1 MLSKTMSD
9 RVSLFAF
16 WFIIIEVP
24 VIWLG
29 QPWKWP
35 VSPTGA
41 RQAAERANTYIA
53 DLDSKLAYIRADFAA
68 SSSEMSERATVAV
81 LESGVTVNAIAEAG
95 NGDGAATLE
104 RDVNADVAAIAET
117 SERAAGDVFERDGS
131 ADAAT
136 SVDENAASDTF
147 ENDESANVT
156 TEASEELNPAVA
168 CYEEM
173 ERAFSQL
180 KKDIDKRRGTDV
192 FSQRVFLNGKE
203 TLLQTIRARRAGRSV
218 GKALSLIAKNL
229 ADLRR
234 DDEERASVRKHIMDC
249 ISETPEAHTPAAY
262 IAEARTQLEKAAA
275 PVTAFGMAVY
285 YSCFALLWI
294 CLLLVPL
301 AVTYVCLRFFA
312 RSRSM

>member
-1 MLSKTMSD
+1 MSD

-68 SSSEMSERATVAV
+68 SSSEMSERAT
-81 LESGVTVNAIAEAG
+81 AEAG

-156 TEASEELNPAVA
+156 TKASEELNPAVA

-218 GKALSLIAKNL
+218 GKALSLIAKKL

-275 PVTAFGMAVY
+275 PITAFGMAVY

>member
-24 VIWLG
+24 IIWLG

-68 SSSEMSERATVAV
+68 SSSEMSERAA
-81 LESGVTVNAIAEAG
+81 GEAG
-95 NGDGAATLE
+95 DGDGAAILE
-104 RDVNADVAAIAET
+104 SDVNADVAAIAET

-147 ENDESANVT
+147 ENDGSANVT

-234 DDEERASVRKHIMDC
+234 DDGERASVRKHIMDC

-285 YSCFALLWI
+285 YSCFVLLWI